1 MTKSAE
7 TIFACSSGVGRA
19 GIAVWRI
26 SGPDAGAVLDR
37 LIGPRPAPRRAVH
50 RTIIDPDG
58 EPIDDGLCLWFPGPQ
73 SATGEDVAEVHLH
86 GSIAVGDAFSRILS
100 QYGLI
105 PAAPG
110 AFTLKAFMN
119 GRMDLLAVEGL
130 GDLLDAETDI
140 QRQQALSVGQGKSR
154 TQIKKWR
161 ESLIAAL
168 GVLDAAVDFPDEED
182 IPADIAHRAVPLLA
196 EVRAEM
202 ADHLATAARGQK
214 LIDGLDLAIIGPP
227 NAGKSSLMNR
237 LMGEERAIVSDIAGT
252 TRDVVTGRINIAGR
266 VVNVLDTAGIR
277 DHTQDTIER
286 EGIKRSRAAAE
297 AADIIVVLHDA
308 TENSTPSPL
317 PAVMADGAVI
327 EVTNK
332 VDLHPSDSD
341 RLALSLKT
349 GEGWDEFLR
358 SVEASV
364 RHQATPSLFPRA
376 RQQLLLARAVE
387 DIDRL
392 LQGADQADSAMMEP
406 ELFAEDL
413 RGALSQLDQ
422 LVGQV
427 TTEDVLGSIFSSFC
441 VGK

>member
-1 MTKSAE
+1 
-7 TIFACSSGVGRA
+7 
-19 GIAVWRI
+19 
-26 SGPDAGAVLDR
+26 
-37 LIGPRPAPRRAVH
+37 
-50 RTIIDPDG
+50 
-58 EPIDDGLCLWFPGPQ
+58 
-73 SATGEDVAEVHLH
+73 
-86 GSIAVGDAFSRILS
+86 
-100 QYGLI
+100 
-105 PAAPG
+105 
-110 AFTLKAFMN
+110 
-119 GRMDLLAVEGL
+119 
-130 GDLLDAETDI
+130 
-140 QRQQALSVGQGKSR
+140 
-154 TQIKKWR
+154 
-161 ESLIAAL
+161 
-168 GVLDAAVDFPDEED
+168 
-182 IPADIAHRAVPLLA
+182 
-196 EVRAEM
+196 
-202 ADHLATAARGQK
+202 
-214 LIDGLDLAIIGPP
+214 
-227 NAGKSSLMNR
+227 
-237 LMGEERAIVSDIAGT
+237 
-252 TRDVVTGRINIAGR
+252 
-266 VVNVLDTAGIR
+266 
-277 DHTQDTIER
+277 
-286 EGIKRSRAAAE
+286 
-297 AADIIVVLHDA
+297 
-308 TENSTPSPL
+308 
-317 PAVMADGAVI
+317 MADGAVI